1 MAAPYGYVLSSE
13 PVPFTIDGSEAVV
26 TVTQYNMPQK
36 GQLTITKTGEVF
48 ASVQEN
54 DGLYQP
60 VYEVAGLPG
69 AVYDVIAD
77 EDIYTGDGTLRVA
90 KDTVVETLT
99 TGEDGTATS
108 VLLYLGRYRL
118 EERQAPAG
126 MVVNA
131 VPEYAELT
139 YAGETVE
146 VTQTAVGLYDE
157 RQKVDVALFK
167 ALETDELFGLGMN
180 EEYKD
185 ISFGLYASAD
195 LTAADGSVIP
205 AGGLLEVVSVSANE
219 AGGYDACFD
228 SDLPFGSYYV
238 QERTTNSA
246 WAIRRMNDKLCLEHG
261 LSIVENPKPSR
272 DHYGTWLG
280 NTKQPSF
287 QEQLRRAIDAAL
299 EERPKDFE
307 DFLKKLEAAGIEVN
321 RERKN
326 LRLRGP
332 GQKNYTRCN
341 TLKGDYTEQAIQ
353 ERIEGTR
360 TAKPR
365 RTFSQKP
372 VPKAGLLVDIEA
384 AVRAGKGP
392 GYERWAKVFNLKQL
406 SQAVIYLKE
415 HGDMS
420 YEDLLEKAAAAT
432 ISFNALSAK
441 IKELESQMTANG
453 ELQKQIVNYAKT
465 RAVYVEYRKA
475 GYSKKFRAEHEA
487 DILLHQA
494 AKKYFDSIGITKLPS
509 VKSLREEYAGLLEQ
523 KRKAYAA
530 YKQARSDMKELHNI
544 KANVDYLLDIPASQE
559 QQKDKQKSRQ

>member
-1 MAAPYGYVLSSE
+1 MATTRLMPLHVGKGRDVSTAIADIIDYVENPQKTDFGKFIYGYECDTRIADAEFLLSKR
-13 PVPFTIDGSEAVV
+13 
-26 TVTQYNMPQK
+26 QYLN
-36 GQLTITKTGEVF
+36 LTGR
-48 ASVQEN
+48 
-54 DGLYQP
+54 DR
-60 VYEVAGLPG
+60 G
-69 AVYDVIAD
+69 ADDVIA
-77 EDIYTGDGTLRVA
+77 YHL
-90 KDTVVETLT
+90 
-99 TGEDGTATS
+99 
-108 VLLYLGRYRL
+108 
-118 EERQAPAG
+118 RQAFKPG
-126 MVVNA
+126 
-131 VPEYAELT
+131 
-139 YAGETVE
+139 E
-146 VTQTAVGLYDE
+146 VTPEEANQIGRELALKLTKGNHAFVVCTHVDKHHVHNHIIINSTALDCT
-157 RQKVDVALFK
+157 RKFRN
-167 ALETDELFGLGMN
+167 FW
-180 EEYKD
+180 
-185 ISFGLYASAD
+185 
-195 LTAADGSVIP
+195 GS
-205 AGGLLEVVSVSANE
+205 
-219 AGGYDACFD
+219 
-228 SDLPFGSYYV
+228 
-238 QERTTNSA
+238 T

-280 NTKQPSF
+280 NTKQLSF
-287 QEQLRRAIDAAL
+287 QEQLRRAIDAGL

-326 LRLRGP
+326 LRLRVP

-341 TLKGDYTEQAIQ
+341 TLKGDYTEQAIR

-360 TAKPR
+360 TVKPR

-372 VPKAGLLVDIEA
+372 VPKVGLLVDIEA
-384 AVRAGKGP
+384 AVRAGKGS

-420 YEDLLEKAAAAT
+420 YEDLQEKAAAAT
-432 ISFNALSAK
+432 ASFNALSAQ
-441 IKELESQMTANG
+441 IKELESRMTANG

-494 AKKYFDSIGITKLPS
+494 AKKYFDSMGITKLPS
-509 VKSLREEYAGLLEQ
+509 VKSLREEYAGLLEH

-544 KANVDYLLDIPASQE
+544 KANVDYLLDIPSSQE